1 MQASEISELTNM
13 APSTSPGKITKHD
26 ETVARA
32 WRWIPWF
39 SFLLTALPLPIVWF
53 ILFLGAPTTETAAF
67 YLFLAVM
74 SGAIGVVAGLLLMLF
89 LLFFRNRWMRRLRER
104 LAADGITASEISW
117 FKPEL
122 TTTEL
127 RSLEQ
132 MKSTRPLLADAYC
145 ETLAAR
151 LMATRIIKRTRQDLL
166 VVERRINLVALLQG
180 ADTNSL
186 LKELQDDRSKL
197 EDTRREAT
205 ARLTETQARLQTI
218 EAAAS
223 RNLSHDENYQML
235 QRLSAAQA
243 HLPLSI
249 EMDQIERRALEEA
262 QQEVQDR
269 TVTRSAGGSDS
280 TRDHS

>member
-1 MQASEISELTNM
+1 M
-13 APSTSPGKITKHD
+13 APSTTTGKITKHD

-32 WRWIPWF
+32 WKWIPWF
-39 SFLLTALPLPIVWF
+39 SFLLTALPLPIVCF
-53 ILFLGAPTTETAAF
+53 ILFLGAATTETAAF
-67 YLFLAVM
+67 YLFLAVL
-74 SGAIGVVAGLLLMLF
+74 SGAIGVVAGLLLMFF
-89 LLFFRNRWMRRLRER
+89 LLFYRNRWMQRLRER

-117 FKPEL
+117 FKAEL
-122 TTTEL
+122 TTAER

-151 LMATRIIKRTRQDLL
+151 LMATRIIKRTKQDLL
-166 VVERRINLVALLQG
+166 TVERRINRVALLQG
-180 ADTNSL
+180 ADTNTL

-223 RNLSHDENYQML
+223 RNLSHDGNYQML
-235 QRLSAAQA
+235 QRLSAAQT

-262 QQEVQDR
+262 QQEVRDR
-269 TVTRSAGGSDS
+269 TPAIDLKESDPTS
-280 TRDHS
+280 NVS